1 MNRRNFVKSIGAVP
15 LITASSTT
23 SNDLPIIKPPRLK
36 TGDTVGLICPAAPAY
51 NREELKSIEESMQ
64 ALGLNLKYGK
74 NFWNRYGY
82 LAGTDPERAADVN
95 TMFADESVKMILCVH
110 GGWGCARI
118 LPLLD
123 YNLIRSNPKIIIG
136 YSDVTALLLG
146 IHAKTGLV
154 TFHGPVGS
162 STWNKFSV
170 DFFKKVLMLGE
181 EVTMQ
186 NPIII
191 GDNLAQTNDRIST
204 INSGITQG
212 KLLGGN
218 LTVLSHLIGTEYVP
232 DWESSIFFAED
243 IGEAPYSVD
252 RMITHLKLA
261 GVFDKINGFVF
272 GKCTDCKP
280 GSGGYGS
287 LTLED
292 IWRDHIQPSQKP
304 AFTGAMIG
312 HIEDKFT
319 IPIGINAEINADKG
333 TIRLLEAAVL

>member
-1 MNRRNFVKSIGAVP
+1 MHRRNFLKVAGTLPIINAV
-15 LITASSTT
+15 TT
-23 SNDLPIIKPPRLK
+23 RNSLPIIKPPRLK
-36 TGDTVGLICPAAPAY
+36 SGDTVGLICPAAPAY
-51 NREELKSIEESMQ
+51 NREELKTIEESML
-64 ALGLNLKYGK
+64 ALGLKVKYGK

-82 LAGTDPERAADVN
+82 LAGTDAERAADVN
-95 TMFADESVKMILCVH
+95 AMFADESVNMILCVH

-123 YNLIRSNPKIIIG
+123 YGLIRQNPKIIIG

-162 STWNKFSV
+162 STWNEFSV
-170 DFFKKVLMLGE
+170 DYFKNVLMNAE
-181 EVTMQ
+181 SVTMK
-186 NPIII
+186 NPKII
-191 GDNLAQTNDRIST
+191 GDNLAQTNDRISA
-204 INSGITQG
+204 INNGVSQG

-232 DWESSIFFAED
+232 NWNNSIFFAED
-243 IGEAPYSVD
+243 ISEAPYSVD

-261 GVFDKINGFVF
+261 GIFNEINGFVF

-280 GSGGYGS
+280 GGGGYGS

-292 IWRDHIQPSQKP
+292 IWRDHIKPLNKP
-304 AFTGAMIG
+304 AFTGTMIG

-319 IPIGINAEINADKG
+319 IPLGINAEINANKG
-333 TIRLLEAAVL
+333 TIQLLEAAVV

>member
-1 MNRRNFVKSIGAVP
+1 MNRRHFVTSIAAVP
-15 LITASSTT
+15 LIATIPDSS
-23 SNDLPIIKPPRLK
+23 NAFPIIKPPRLK

-64 ALGLNLKYGK
+64 GLGLKITYGK

-82 LAGTDPERAADVN
+82 LAGTDAERAADVN
-95 TMFADESVKMILCVH
+95 AMFADKSVTMILCVH

-123 YNLIRSNPKIIIG
+123 YDLIRKNPKIIIG
-136 YSDVTALLLG
+136 YSDITALLLG
-146 IHAKTGLV
+146 IHSKTGLV

-170 DFFKKVLMLGE
+170 DYFKKILMEGE
-181 EVTMQ
+181 AVTMQ
-186 NPIII
+186 NPNVI
-191 GDNLAQTNDRIST
+191 GDNLTQTNDRIST
-204 INSGITQG
+204 INSGVTTG

-218 LTVLSHLIGTEYVP
+218 LTVLSHLIGSEYVP
-232 DWESSIFFAED
+232 DWSNSIFFCED
-243 IGEAPYSVD
+243 VSEAPYSVD
-252 RMITHLKLA
+252 RMITHLKL
-261 GVFDKINGFVF
+261 VEILNEINGFVF
-272 GKCTDCKP
+272 GKCTRCTV
-280 GSGGYGS
+280 GSGSYGS

-292 IWRDHIQPSQKP
+292 IWRDHIQPLQKP

-319 IPIGINAEINADKG
+319 IPLGIEAEINADAG
-333 TIRLLEAAVL
+333 TIELLEAAVA